1 MIQGSPS
8 EPRARTF
15 YVTDDVVVTETWL
28 VVGRRRMLISELHN
42 PQVSQARA
50 SRVPAALG
58 VAAAIIPALAAA
70 TQVGT
75 LTGWVAIIL
84 GVSLVLGVAVWL
96 RATEVTHLVLCAD
109 YQGTPA
115 APVFWSRDPR
125 VFGQVTRAVLRAREA
140 AGQVRK
146 ASDIPINLSRN
157 GHRSRRQMV

>member
-28 VVGRRRMLISELHN
+28 VVGRRRMPISELRN
-42 PQVSQARA
+42 PQVTQARA

-70 TQVGT
+70 THVGT
-75 LTGWVAIIL
+75 LTAWISITL
-84 GVSLVLGVAVWL
+84 GTGLVLGVAVWL
-96 RATEVTHLVLCAD
+96 RTTEVPHLVLHAD

-125 VFGQVTRAVLRAREA
+125 VFGQVTRAVLRARES
-140 AGQVRK
+140 AGQARRLN
-146 ASDIPINLSRN
+146 DIPVDLSRN
-157 GHRSRRQMV
+157 GHRSRHQTV